1 LTSLIF
7 RKETREMLR
16 DKRVLTSAIFGPIF
30 LVVLFLVLFGF
41 LMDTLRKPKTQN
53 LLVLESDRA
62 SPFIQSLEKAPILD
76 LKYVKDA
83 HTGQELVR
91 TGKEKALLEV
101 VSEAGIDSGEVGVTK
116 LRISFDPDNQ
126 SAPILVGQVDD
137 LVQKASKARMEAI
150 VVAQGLPKDLA
161 EPIQLARNE
170 IKKEKAVAGS
180 MIIGL
185 LPYLIVIWAF
195 YGGMSIV
202 SDLAAGEKEKNTLET
217 LLIAPV
223 RRTQIAMGKYWALFC
238 VCLISSLTSFIAV
251 LIAGSLKLPLIRT
264 LFPDGV
270 NLGIVPLLA
279 VIGSL
284 LPLVAMFAGILLA
297 ISAYARNNREAQTH
311 LTLVSFIV
319 IMPAVFSQFIGYTDL
334 GKSWW
339 IHLVPILNTAGVLR
353 EALLG
358 KFDPMAFALTV
369 LSSLILAFIAIQ
381 ITIRLFSREE
391 VLARI

>member
-1 LTSLIF
+1 
-7 RKETREMLR
+7 MLR
-16 DKRVLTSAIFGPIF
+16 DKRVLSSAIFGPIF

-41 LMDTLRKPKTQN
+41 LMDTLEKPKTQS

-62 SPFIQSLEKAPILD
+62 SPFIQGLANEKSLKLNFAKDPKA
-76 LKYVKDA
+76 A
-83 HTGQELVR
+83 EELVR
-91 TGKEKALLEV
+91 SGKEKALLEV
-101 VSEAGIDSGEVGVTK
+101 VSEAGLDSGEVGVTK
-116 LRISFDPDNQ
+116 LRITFDPDNQ
-126 SAPILVGQVDD
+126 SAPILVGKVEK
-137 LVQKASKARMEAI
+137 VAREASKSIREAI
-150 VVAQGLPKDLA
+150 METQGLPKDLA

-170 IKKEKAVAGS
+170 LKKEKAVAGS

-223 RRTQIAMGKYWALFC
+223 SRTQIAMGKYWALFL
-238 VCLISSLTSFIAV
+238 VCLVSSLTSFLAV
-251 LIAGSLKLPLIRT
+251 LIAGSLNLPMIKT

-270 NLGIVPLLA
+270 NLGLVPLLA
-279 VIGSL
+279 VLGSL

-319 IMPAVFSQFIGYTDL
+319 IMPAVFSQFIGFTDL

-358 KFDPMAFALTV
+358 KFELQPFVLTV
-369 LSSLILAFIAIQ
+369 VSSLILAVLAMWV
-381 ITIRLFSREE
+381 TVRLFNREE